1 MDFSFTE
8 EQKMWRKML
17 QDFTEK
23 EAGREYTRQ
32 CDLEKHYPQELWDAG
47 VKQGFPGL
55 LIPEEYGGMGADAIM
70 FTIFIDQLLLKVN
83 KGFLFP

>member
-55 LIPEEYGGMGADAIM
+55 LIPE
-70 FTIFIDQLLLKVN
+70 
-83 KGFLFP
+83 